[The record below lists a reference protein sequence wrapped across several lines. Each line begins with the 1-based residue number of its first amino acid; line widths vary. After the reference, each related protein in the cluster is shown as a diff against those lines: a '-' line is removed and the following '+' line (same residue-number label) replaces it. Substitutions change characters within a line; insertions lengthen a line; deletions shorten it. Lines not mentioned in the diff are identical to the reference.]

1 MTNCSFFKVFAA
13 ALAGLTCTSLAGPIG
28 SAVKTVRP
36 FSGDKPQVKLEKTAI
51 PDELLVSSSKDIR
64 VQGAR
69 RFPYGSPKS
78 PAHSGKVIIWSQ
90 TQASGTMSVK
100 KVRGNE
106 VYFYPVIESGDFLE
120 TVKCDLKMAEYVWNV
135 TEKGGRTIMAVREKD
150 GKPVGQ
156 VELPT
161 EKVTGVGLAFTLRY
175 EVGGIDV
182 TVKGD

>member
-1 MTNCSFFKVFAA
+1 
-13 ALAGLTCTSLAGPIG
+13 
-28 SAVKTVRP
+28 VRP

-78 PAHSGKVIIWSQ
+78 PAHSGKVIIWSPTQ
-90 TQASGTMSVK
+90 TKGTISIK
-100 KVRGNE
+100 KAEGNE
-106 VYFYPVIESGDFLE
+106 IYFYPVIESGDALE
-120 TVKCDLKMAEYVWNV
+120 TKTCNLRMNEYVWSV
-135 TEKGGRTIMAVREKD
+135 TTEGGRTMMTVSEKD

-156 VELPT
+156 VALDT

-175 EVGGIDV
+175 QGGGIDV
-182 TVKGD
+182 TVKED

>member
-1 MTNCSFFKVFAA
+1 MNPVSVSKMFTA
-13 ALAGLTCTSLAGPIG
+13 ALVGLSCTSLAGPIG
-28 SAVKTVRP
+28 PSVKMVRP

-51 PDELLVSSSKDIR
+51 PDELVVGSSTDIR

-69 RFPYGSPKS
+69 RFPWGSPKS
-78 PAHSGKVIIWSQ
+78 PAHAGKVIIWSTTQ
-90 TQASGTMSVK
+90 TSGTMSVK
-100 KVRGNE
+100 KAAGNE
-106 VYFYPVIESGDFLE
+106 VYFYPVIESGDVLE
-120 TVKCDLKMAEYVWNV
+120 TDRCPLKMAEYVWSV

-175 EVGGIDV
+175 QGGGIDV